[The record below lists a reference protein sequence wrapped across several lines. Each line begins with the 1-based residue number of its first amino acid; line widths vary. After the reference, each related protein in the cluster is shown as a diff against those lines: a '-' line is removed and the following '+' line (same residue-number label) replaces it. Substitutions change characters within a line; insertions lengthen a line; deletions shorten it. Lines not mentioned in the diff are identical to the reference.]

1 MNNYLI
7 SMFID
12 NELDLDEKLEF
23 VEIVHD
29 DRSFKD
35 ETVELLHQERLL
47 RSDAVASFP
56 EVVIGEKRGF
66 SLFRFR
72 GLLRPAGI
80 MGAAVAAALIVV
92 FLLLPSPQ
100 NIDTMISHRFVIY
113 RPDATQIEL
122 AGSFNE
128 WRRIP
133 MEEIG
138 NSGYW
143 EVKLILPPGE
153 HRFSYILGGDEKIA
167 DPTLMTKERDDFGG
181 ENSVLMVS
189 I

>member
-1 MNNYLI
+1 MNNFLI

-12 NELDLDEKLEF
+12 NELNLDDKLEF
-23 VEIVHD
+23 VEIVHE

-35 ETVELLHQERLL
+35 EAVELLLQEKLI
-47 RSDAVASFP
+47 RSDAAVSFP
-56 EVVIGEKRGF
+56 EVTIGEERGF
-66 SLFRFR
+66 FLSWFRSL
-72 GLLRPAGI
+72 LPPAGI

-113 RPDATQIEL
+113 QPDVTQVEL

-143 EVKLILPPGE
+143 EVKLTLPPGE
-153 HRFSYILGGDEKIA
+153 HRFSYVLEGNEKIA
-167 DPTLMTKERDDFGG
+167 DPTVMTRERDDFGG
-181 ENSVLMVS
+181 ENSVLLVS
-189 I
+189 V

>member
-12 NELDLDEKLEF
+12 DELDLDEKLEF
-23 VEIVHD
+23 VEKVHE
-29 DRSFKD
+29 DRLLKD
-35 ETVELLHQERLL
+35 EAIELLHQEKLL
-47 RSDAVASFP
+47 RPGLRVPAPDVDMP
-56 EVVIGEKRGF
+56 IGRKF
-66 SLFRFR
+66 SLSSWRYF
-72 GLLRPAGI
+72 LRPAGI

-100 NIDTMISHRFVIY
+100 DIDSMISHRFIIY
-113 RPDATQIEL
+113 RPDVTQVEL

-138 NSGYW
+138 TSGYW
-143 EVKLILPPGE
+143 EVKLPLPPGE
-153 HRFSYILGGDEKIA
+153 HRFSYILEGDQKIA
-167 DPTLMTKERDDFGG
+167 DPTVTTRERDDFGG
-181 ENSVLMVS
+181 ENSVLLVNA
-189 I
+189 

>member
-29 DRSFKD
+29 NRSFKD
-35 ETVELLHQERLL
+35 ETVELLHQERLI
-47 RSDAVASFP
+47 RSDAAVSFP
-56 EVVIGEKRGF
+56 EVAIGEEKGF
-66 SLFRFR
+66 SLSRF
-72 GLLRPAGI
+72 GSFLRPAGI
-80 MGAAVAAALIVV
+80 MGAAVAAALIVF
-92 FLLLPSPQ
+92 FLLQPSPQ
-100 NIDTMISHRFVIY
+100 NIDTMISHRFIIY
-113 RPDATQIEL
+113 RPDVTQVEL

-128 WRRIP
+128 WRRIA

-143 EVKLILPPGE
+143 EVKLALPPGE
-153 HRFSYILGGDEKIA
+153 HRFSYILEGDEKIA
-167 DPTLMTKERDDFGG
+167 DPTVTTREHDDFGG
-181 ENSVLMVS
+181 ENSVLLVKA
-189 I
+189 

>member
-1 MNNYLI
+1 MSNFLI

-35 ETVELLHQERLL
+35 EAVELIRQERLL
-47 RSDAVASFP
+47 RSDALVSFP
-56 EVVIGEKRGF
+56 EIAIGKERGF
-66 SLFRFR
+66 SLSRLR

-92 FLLLPSPQ
+92 FLLLPSPRD
-100 NIDTMISHRFVIY
+100 IDTMISHRFVIY
-113 RPDATQIEL
+113 RPDVTQVEL
-122 AGSFNE
+122 AGSFSE

-138 NSGYW
+138 TSGYW
-143 EVKLILPPGE
+143 EVELPLPPGE
-153 HRFSYILGGDEKIA
+153 HRFSYILEGDEKMA
-167 DPTLMTKERDDFGG
+167 DPTVTTKERDDFGG
-181 ENSVLMVS
+181 ENSVLLVNA
-189 I
+189 

>member
-1 MNNYLI
+1 MNNFLI

-12 NELDLDEKLEF
+12 NELTLDDKLEF
-23 VEIVHD
+23 VKRVHED
-29 DRSFKD
+29 SSFTD
-35 ETVELLHQERLL
+35 ETVELVRQEKLI

-56 EVVIGEKRGF
+56 EVDIQEERGF
-66 SLFRFR
+66 SLPRFR
-72 GLLRPAGI
+72 SLLRPAGI
-80 MGAAVAAALIVV
+80 MGAAVAAALILV

-100 NIDTMISHRFVIY
+100 NIDSLISHRFVIY
-113 RPDATQIEL
+113 RPDVTGVEL
-122 AGSFNE
+122 SGSFNE

-143 EVKLILPPGE
+143 EVKLALPPGE
-153 HRFSYILGGDEKIA
+153 HRFSYILEGDEKIA
-167 DPTLMTKERDDFGG
+167 DPTVMTKERDDFGG
-181 ENSVLMVS
+181 ENSVLLVS